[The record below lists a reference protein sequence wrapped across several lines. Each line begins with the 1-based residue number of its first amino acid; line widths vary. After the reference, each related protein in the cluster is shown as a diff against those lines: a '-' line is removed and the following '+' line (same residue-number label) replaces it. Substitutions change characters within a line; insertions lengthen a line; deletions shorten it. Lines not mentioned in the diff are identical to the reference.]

1 MIRFTTLAAVAA
13 LTIPG
18 LAAAQTQDCVAAGL
32 LVVDSVSMGT
42 QHVTRDPRS
51 PNSQLVTVSASI
63 RNVSAQPV
71 SFTAS
76 FSIPPVQQNFVTG
89 QRWVL
94 SSGNRMT
101 LIIANVLPPGLPD
114 STVRQVL
121 RLSCG

>member
-1 MIRFTTLAAVAA
+1 MIRFTTLAALAA

-32 LVVDSVSMGT
+32 LVVDSVSLGT
-42 QHVTRDPRS
+42 QRVSRDPRAE
-51 PNSQLVTVSASI
+51 PLVTVSAAI
-63 RNVSAQPV
+63 RNISPNQV

-76 FSIPPVQQNFVTG
+76 FSIPPVQQDFVTG
-89 QRWVL
+89 QRWWL
-94 SSGNRMT
+94 SAGNRTTIM
-101 LIIANVLPPGLPD
+101 IANVLPPGLPE